1 MQKLDRGAVELFWC
15 WGDSYQSQCNVTL
28 LLIILHLFLC
38 LSGLPHAVWG
48 FAEPG
53 VLDPL
58 AFKFAPTMVSPAWM
72 SHSGGC
78 QQEQRCRTAGRGSW
92 GNRNARLSR
101 VCSGSQP
108 LPGGTLHRGPLP
120 SLGLWSSAAR
130 VSFRPPQ
137 CLLSL
142 PGLDHGWCRSTQT
155 AACPRPAPLS
165 CLFLHSVLSE
175 THC

>member
-58 AFKFAPTMVSPAWM
+58 AFKFAPTMVSPAWT
-72 SHSGGC
+72 SHSRGVPAGTEMQNRRKGELRKSEC
-78 QQEQRCRTAGRGSW
+78 QAVPSVFRVPTPARG
-92 GNRNARLSR
+92 N
-101 VCSGSQP
+101 
-108 LPGGTLHRGPLP
+108 
-120 SLGLWSSAAR
+120 
-130 VSFRPPQ
+130 PPQ
-137 CLLSL
+137 RTPAITRALILSC
-142 PGLDHGWCRSTQT
+142 PGLLPTSPVP
-155 AACPRPAPLS
+155 ALIARPGPWLVPQHSDS
-165 CLFLHSVLSE
+165 CLS
-175 THC
+175 